1 MTAGSLSDYASGDG
15 TMFLAEDYEDL
26 EGWRSLLAEQTHQR
40 PDDIPMG
47 LVSEVVADLRADAV
61 RRLGEAIE
69 QTAEELG
76 VGYLLSWGREATGL
90 DVVGF
95 VFAPFLAFLP
105 PPTGLDVVSACK
117 PDRLNQPSPGPE
129 LASARIAPDGDLRL
143 GFRRPDC
150 PPGEVSVRAMTRECA
165 EELDLSDGAT
175 LVGKPALAA
184 LILSSS
190 LGLFDDASRTN
201 STDEE
206 LDVALSEEELGNVSP
221 EMSQGR

>member
-69 QTAEELG
+69 QAAEELG
-76 VGYLLSWGREATGL
+76 VGYLLSWRRDA
-90 DVVGF
+90 
-95 VFAPFLAFLP
+95 
-105 PPTGLDVVSACK
+105 TGLDVVSACK
-117 PDRLNQPSPGPE
+117 PNRLNQLSPGPE

>member
-76 VGYLLSWGREATGL
+76 VGYLLSWRRDA
-90 DVVGF
+90 
-95 VFAPFLAFLP
+95 
-105 PPTGLDVVSACK
+105 TGLDVVSACQ
-117 PDRLNQPSPGPE
+117 PDRLNQLSPGPE